1 MQNIVHYSES
11 ETITSAVTSVAT
23 TTEREYIQRLQACTF
38 TVLKQ
43 ECGVTMWNNHVI
55 ITAATITK
63 HPDMPIMCTTGLT

>member
-43 ECGVTMWNNHVI
+43 ECV
-55 ITAATITK
+55 
-63 HPDMPIMCTTGLT
+63 L